1 MQIYLID
8 DDINIINVL
17 KIIIENRNLGHIC
30 GTASNGEDALDDFK
44 ELKPD
49 IIIVDLLMPIMDGI
63 TFVQKAKLLSSNTAF
78 IMLSQVSSKDMIAS
92 AYESGIEYFLQK
104 PINSIEVENVISK
117 VTKNLTLQRTFEKMQ
132 NLFEV
137 ELKPNIDEN
146 KNNINKKN
154 NCIKNLHSILQR
166 LGIIGDLGSKDIIE
180 VVSYLVDNDEAIHES
195 SLSSLLSQLSD
206 SPKTL
211 EQRIRRAATVGLVNL
226 ANLGIE
232 DYGNDIFLEYSNTLY
247 NFEQVKKEMDYIR
260 GKSTTHGKV
269 HIKNF
274 LNSLLFYSQKNRL
287 T

>member
-1 MQIYLID
+1 MQIYLVD
-8 DDINIINVL
+8 DDINIINIL
-17 KIIIENRNLGHIC
+17 KIIIKNRDLGEIC
-30 GTASNGEDALDDFK
+30 GIASNGEDALDDFK

-63 TFVQKAKLLSSNTAF
+63 TFVKKAKSLSSYSAF

-117 VTKNLTLQRTFEKMQ
+117 VTKNLTLQRTIEKMQ

-137 ELKPNIDEN
+137 ELKPTVNISKN
-146 KNNINKKN
+146 KTSHNNSY
-154 NCIKNLHSILQR
+154 IKNLHSILQR

-180 VVSYLVDNDEAIHES
+180 VVSYLIDNNETIHDS
-195 SLSSLLSQLSD
+195 SLSTMLSQLSD
-206 SPKTL
+206 SPKSL
-211 EQRIRRAATVGLVNL
+211 EQRIRRAATAGLVNL

-232 DYGNDIFLEYSNTLY
+232 DYGNDIFIDYSNTLY
-247 NFEQVKKEMDYIR
+247 NFEQVKREMDYIR

-269 HIKNF
+269 QIKNF
-274 LNSLLFYSQKNRL
+274 LNSLVFYSQKK
-287 T
+287 

>member
-1 MQIYLID
+1 MQIYLVD

-17 KIIIENRNLGHIC
+17 KIIIKNRNLGEIC
-30 GTASNGEDALDDFK
+30 GIASNGEDALDDFK

-63 TFVQKAKLLSSNTAF
+63 TFVKKAKSLSSYSAF

-117 VTKNLTLQRTFEKMQ
+117 VTKNLTLQRTIEKMQ

-137 ELKPNIDEN
+137 ELKPTVNISKN
-146 KNNINKKN
+146 KTSHNNSY
-154 NCIKNLHSILQR
+154 IKNLHSILQR

-180 VVSYLVDNDEAIHES
+180 VVSYLIDNNDTIHDS
-195 SLSSLLSQLSD
+195 SLSTMLSQLSD
-206 SPKTL
+206 SPKSL
-211 EQRIRRAATVGLVNL
+211 EQRIRRAATAGLVNL

-232 DYGNDIFLEYSNTLY
+232 DYGNDIFIDYSNTLY
-247 NFEQVKKEMDYIR
+247 NFEQVKREMDYIR

-269 HIKNF
+269 QIKNF
-274 LNSLLFYSQKNRL
+274 LNSLVFYSQKK
-287 T
+287 

>member
-1 MQIYLID
+1 MQIYLVD
-8 DDINIINVL
+8 DDINIINIL

-49 IIIVDLLMPIMDGI
+49 IIIVDLLMPLMDGI

-92 AYESGIEYFLQK
+92 AYESGIEYYLQK
-104 PINSIEVENVISK
+104 PINSIEVVNVIGK

-137 ELKPNIDEN
+137 ELKPNVNSD
-146 KNNINKKN
+146 KTSQNNSYK
-154 NCIKNLHSILQR
+154 KNLHNILQR

-180 VVSYLVDNDEAIHES
+180 VVSYLIDNNETIHES
-195 SLSSLLSQLSD
+195 SLNSMLSHLSE
-206 SPKTL
+206 SPKSL
-211 EQRIRRAATVGLVNL
+211 EQRIRRAATAGLVNL

-232 DYGNDIFLEYSNTLY
+232 DYGNDIFLDYSNTLY
-247 NFEQVKKEMDYIR
+247 NFEQVKREMDFIR
-260 GKSTTHGKV
+260 GKSSSRGKV
-269 HIKNF
+269 QIKNF
-274 LNSLLFYSQKNRL
+274 LNALVFYSLKK
-287 T
+287 